1 MTPNQT
7 ILGLKEMLTKPEN
20 SDNMTLNRQNIG
32 I

>member
-1 MTPNQT
+1 MMQNQIT
-7 ILGLKEMLTKPEN
+7 LGLKEALTKREN